1 MLIGND
7 EGGVLDLLNDE
18 VWPVHTLYQFQPPQA
33 ANWGRERPTGRR
45 EIR

>member
-18 VWPVHTLYQFQPPQA
+18 VAQCTLYQFQPPQA

>member
-18 VWPVHTLYQFQPPQA
+18 VASAHALPV
-33 ANWGRERPTGRR
+33 
-45 EIR
+45 